1 MRANSENFVHKVANQ
16 AGIPLGSTLG
26 LGHLKTPGSL
36 TDYAQNA
43 RANFETITKIGMHAA
58 ATMEPPKTQLG
69 FTPSPGLSFVGQLAG
84 TIAVA
89 GIAAVAPAA
98 VAPAAAAV
106 VGAVMAGSDVKNF
119 STGHAAINGTQGG
132 ELTLAASAA
141 QFNKDGEMTSYR
153 AACDDTTYYDVQT
166 GKVVPPSSTAPA
178 APPLKGAHNLK
189 GIVGQ
194 VAEGYDADQIGAD
207 VRHMLDKERGNYLF
221 ARNKLDMLFGDSDA
235 AGSLGVDMDMPAAVE
250 TPRPK
255 PLNVGMGAKM
265 GAPAFGLG

>member
-26 LGHLKTPGSL
+26 LGHLKTAGSL

-43 RANFETITKIGMHAA
+43 AANFEKITEIGMHAA

-69 FTPSPGLSFVGQLAG
+69 FTTSPGFSFVGQLAS

-98 VAPAAAAV
+98 AAV
-106 VGAVMAGSDVKNF
+106 LGAVMAGSDVKNF

-141 QFNKDGEMTSYR
+141 QFNKDGEMTSYL
-153 AACDDTTYYDVQT
+153 AACDGTTCDVET
-166 GKVVPPSSTAPA
+166 GQVAPPSSIDPAP
-178 APPLKGAHNLK
+178 PPLKGAHNLK

-194 VAEGYDADQIGAD
+194 VAEGYDPGQIGAD
-207 VRHMLDKERGNYLF
+207 VQHVLRKARGDYLF
-221 ARNKLDMLFGDSDA
+221 AQNKLDMLFGDSDA
-235 AGSLGVDMDMPAAVE
+235 AGSLGVGMDMPAAVE
-250 TPRPK
+250 APRPK
-255 PLNVGMGAKM
+255 PLNVGMGARM
-265 GAPAFGLG
+265 GVPAFGLG

>member
-43 RANFETITKIGMHAA
+43 GANFETITQIGMHAA

-69 FTPSPGLSFVGQLAG
+69 FTPSPGLSFVDQLAS

-89 GIAAVAPAA
+89 GIAAVAP
-98 VAPAAAAV
+98 VAAAV

-141 QFNKDGEMTSYR
+141 QFNKDGKMTSYR
-153 AACDDTTYYDVQT
+153 AACDGTRYDVET
-166 GKVVPPSSTAPA
+166 GKEVVLPSSTPPA
-178 APPLKGAHNLK
+178 AHPLKGAHNLK

-221 ARNKLDMLFGDSDA
+221 ARNKLDMLFGNSDA

-265 GAPAFGLG
+265 GGPAFGLG